1 MKNIRYLFVVMF
13 ALSVIAQLAAAPKQS
28 PLKFGVGKTSKF
40 VMPNGDR
47 AYVTGVAGLKASDFS
62 SRDVDKMLTFED
74 SRIVDAEKSP
84 ETHIDDYWCEQLT
97 DCNLLVWTGWAKYAM
112 GVTNEDDFAEILLK
126 NPEIGKKDIF
136 DWTMAKRGYV
146 LDDSTD
152 KVIGWV
158 HGKEKSVDA
167 LAWRVAKYIGDADR
181 MAYMQVDWQNR
192 NGGHA
197 VTCCGYMIKKGMN
210 KDPLKPESLSGVFI
224 INSDNDKRKGS
235 GGRKAPNTIQ
245 FQRAWFDKEKKA
257 YFSEFPHGDIG
268 KIRFFCFLRAY
279 DKKLIKFLKPVK

>member
-47 AYVTGVAGLKASDFS
+47 AYVTGIAGLKASNFS
-62 SRDVDKMLTFED
+62 IRDVDKMLTFED

-84 ETHIDDYWCEQLT
+84 ETHVDDYWCEQLT

-158 HGKEKSVDA
+158 HGKAKGIEGVFQRVP
-167 LAWRVAKYIGDADR
+167 AWRH
-181 MAYMQVDWQNR
+181 WQNQVLLFPSGLR
-192 NGGHA
+192 QETDQIPQA
-197 VTCCGYMIKKGMN
+197 SQVSQLCWAACQCKCC
-210 KDPLKPESLSGVFI
+210 
-224 INSDNDKRKGS
+224 
-235 GGRKAPNTIQ
+235 
-245 FQRAWFDKEKKA
+245 RAA
-257 YFSEFPHGDIG
+257 Y
-268 KIRFFCFLRAY
+268 
-279 DKKLIKFLKPVK
+279 